1 MVQDRLHKLT
11 CVYRVSVYYVSSK
24 ESSRSTRFLGTPLGI
39 NRDVVE
45 YILKLFPQGVKMSK
59 PNDATSWK
67 ITRFLLTCGIGHRH
81 GRTGHMVIND
91 RPLKIH
97 R

>member
-1 MVQDRLHKLT
+1 MPRGQ
-11 CVYRVSVYYVSSK
+11 RVHPHAKGCPKHQMISFFCSVVI
-24 ESSRSTRFLGTPLGI
+24 RVGM
-39 NRDVVE
+39 